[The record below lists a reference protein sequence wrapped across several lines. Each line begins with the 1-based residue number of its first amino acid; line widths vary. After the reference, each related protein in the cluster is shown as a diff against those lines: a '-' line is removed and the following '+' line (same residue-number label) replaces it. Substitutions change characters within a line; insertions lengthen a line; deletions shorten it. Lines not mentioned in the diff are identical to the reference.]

1 MGVRGTRVQC
11 INNQFIDV
19 NTLDHRIPSQ
29 GIEVWMTDCS
39 KHTVYYRI
47 NANQA
52 TRLCTA
58 LNKIVDH
65 KCTQTIVKYG
75 YGGVDIITIILSDDD
90 AVTIEGRGM
99 IGSNNCRPTK
109 VSITVSIDN
118 VKSIVNA
125 LIAMRDYFVR
135 EHQAYLQRA
144 EARKRLCARFKKRK

>member
-1 MGVRGTRVQC
+1 MGVRGTRVSC

-29 GIEVWMTDCS
+29 GIEVWMTDSS

-52 TRLCTA
+52 TRLCIA
-58 LNKIVDH
+58 LSKIVDS

-75 YGGVDIITIILSDDD
+75 YGGVDVIIITLNDDNT
-90 AVTIEGRGM
+90 ATIKGKGT
-99 IGSNNCRPTK
+99 ISNNSCRLTK

-118 VKSIVNA
+118 VKSIINT

-144 EARKRLCARFKKRK
+144 AARKRLYS

>member
-1 MGVRGTRVQC
+1 MGVRGTRVSC

-58 LNKIVDH
+58 LSKIVDR
-65 KCTQTIVKYG
+65 KCTQTVVKYG
-75 YGGVDIITIILSDDD
+75 YGEIDDITTNLNDDNT
-90 AVTIEGRGM
+90 VTIKGKGT
-99 IGSNNCRPTK
+99 ISSNNCRPTK
-109 VSITVSIDN
+109 VSISVSIDN
-118 VKSIVNA
+118 VVSAMNA
-125 LIAMRDYFVR
+125 LITMRDYFVR